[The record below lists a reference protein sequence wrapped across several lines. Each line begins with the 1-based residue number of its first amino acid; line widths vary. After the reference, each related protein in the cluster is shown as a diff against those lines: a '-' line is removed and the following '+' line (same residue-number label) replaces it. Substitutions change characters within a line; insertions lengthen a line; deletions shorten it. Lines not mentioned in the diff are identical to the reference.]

1 MREQLL
7 SLIESQNKKSK
18 MFTETQDLKKIMS
31 PSSWY
36 SWQNLPDHI
45 VGDILV
51 MIGTPVLKPP
61 SD

>member
-1 MREQLL
+1 
-7 SLIESQNKKSK
+7 
-18 MFTETQDLKKIMS
+18 MFTETQDSHLKKIMS

-45 VGDILV
+45 VGDIVVL
-51 MIGTPVLKPP
+51 IGTLVLKPP